1 MALDKIDID
10 TLDPERTIVVATGNA
25 HKLTEIEAILGA
37 VLPEVRFVAL
47 GQLGD
52 FEDPEE
58 NGTTFVENAII
69 KAEAAVAATGLAAIA
84 DDSGLVVDALDG
96 EPGVYSA
103 RYAGVHGDDAANN
116 AKLLRNLGDTP
127 DVERTARFMS
137 VIALIEPSGAVLTGT
152 GACEGTI
159 GHEGRGDH
167 GFGYDPL
174 FLPDDTPGKTMAE
187 LMPEEKNA
195 ISHRFHALQDLS
207 RQLVGSAAT
216 PRRRA
221 ADVRAVVQ
229 RVSHARVSIGGEL
242 VGSIRR
248 GYLILLGVGHADT
261 RETAEKLWGKIFAL
275 RINDDAEGKTNLAL
289 DDVAGEVL
297 VVSQFTLFANCKK
310 GRRPSFTE
318 AAPPAQATELYEY
331 FVSLAR
337 ADVPHVATGRF
348 GANMQVEL
356 VNDGPFTIVLDTDEL

>member
-52 FEDPEE
+52 FEDPE

-207 RQLVGSAAT
+207 RQLVGSAGD
-216 PRRRA
+216 A
-221 ADVRAVVQ
+221 A
-229 RVSHARVSIGGEL
+229 
-242 VGSIRR
+242 
-248 GYLILLGVGHADT
+248 
-261 RETAEKLWGKIFAL
+261 
-275 RINDDAEGKTNLAL
+275 AEG
-289 DDVAGEVL
+289 
-297 VVSQFTLFANCKK
+297 
-310 GRRPSFTE
+310 R
-318 AAPPAQATELYEY
+318 
-331 FVSLAR
+331 
-337 ADVPHVATGRF
+337 
-348 GANMQVEL
+348 
-356 VNDGPFTIVLDTDEL
+356 

>member
-10 TLDPERTIVVATGNA
+10 TLDSERTIVVATGNA

-152 GACEGTI
+152 GACEGII

-207 RQLVGSAAT
+207 RQLVGSAGD
-216 PRRRA
+216 A
-221 ADVRAVVQ
+221 A
-229 RVSHARVSIGGEL
+229 
-242 VGSIRR
+242 
-248 GYLILLGVGHADT
+248 
-261 RETAEKLWGKIFAL
+261 
-275 RINDDAEGKTNLAL
+275 AEG
-289 DDVAGEVL
+289 
-297 VVSQFTLFANCKK
+297 
-310 GRRPSFTE
+310 R
-318 AAPPAQATELYEY
+318 
-331 FVSLAR
+331 
-337 ADVPHVATGRF
+337 
-348 GANMQVEL
+348 
-356 VNDGPFTIVLDTDEL
+356 